1 MFSWSWNDSYSIG
14 IQTIDEQ
21 HKQLIKIAGKL
32 QDMLQAGDSVDY
44 YDYIIEAINEL
55 KDYTKYHFG
64 YEEEKL
70 KEFNYPDY
78 EDHRMQHLYFVD
90 KIELFPNSVYNITL
104 RCDVLESFKDD
115 ILASSGFI
123 NQQSQNV
130 NKYYNSNYQSEVR
143 KEVDL
148 YKSNVT
154 IPVDVKSTILVTI
167 GGV

>member
-1 MFSWSWNDSYSIG
+1 MLMKMYDTKSSNNVINKVLENEHEFDIKFKDKTDIVNPVVILHSA
-14 IQTIDEQ
+14 T
-21 HKQLIKIAGKL
+21 LILSNYAYIP
-32 QDMLQAGDSVDY
+32 DFHRY
-44 YDYIIEAINEL
+44 Y
-55 KDYTKYHFG
+55 F
-64 YEEEKL
+64 
-70 KEFNYPDY
+70 
-78 EDHRMQHLYFVD
+78 LY

-154 IPVDVKSTILVTI
+154 IPIDVKSTILVTI

>member
-1 MFSWSWNDSYSIG
+1 MLMKMYDTKSSNNVINKVLENEHEFDIKFKDKTDIVNPVVILHSA
-14 IQTIDEQ
+14 T
-21 HKQLIKIAGKL
+21 LILSNYA
-32 QDMLQAGDSVDY
+32 
-44 YDYIIEAINEL
+44 YIP
-55 KDYTKYHFG
+55 D
-64 YEEEKL
+64 
-70 KEFNYPDY
+70 FNRY
-78 EDHRMQHLYFVD
+78 YFVD

-154 IPVDVKSTILVTI
+154 IPIDVKSTILVTI

>member
-1 MFSWSWNDSYSIG
+1 MLMKMYDTKSSNNVINKVLENEHEFDIKFKDKTDIVNPVVILHSS
-14 IQTIDEQ
+14 T
-21 HKQLIKIAGKL
+21 LIL
-32 QDMLQAGDSVDY
+32 SNY
-44 YDYIIEAINEL
+44 TYI
-55 KDYTKYHFG
+55 
-64 YEEEKL
+64 
-70 KEFNYPDY
+70 PDF
-78 EDHRMQHLYFVD
+78 HRYYFVD

-154 IPVDVKSTILVTI
+154 IPIDVKSTILVTI

>member
-1 MFSWSWNDSYSIG
+1 MLMKMYDTKSSNKVINKVLENEHEFDIKFKDKTDIVNPVVILHSP
-14 IQTIDEQ
+14 T
-21 HKQLIKIAGKL
+21 LILSNYA
-32 QDMLQAGDSVDY
+32 
-44 YDYIIEAINEL
+44 YI
-55 KDYTKYHFG
+55 
-64 YEEEKL
+64 
-70 KEFNYPDY
+70 PDF
-78 EDHRMQHLYFVD
+78 HRYYFVD

-104 RCDVLESFKDD
+104 RCDVLESFKND

-154 IPVDVKSTILVTI
+154 IPIDVKSTILVTI

>member
-1 MFSWSWNDSYSIG
+1 MLMKMYDTKSSNNVINKVLENEHEFDIKFKDKTDIVNPVVILHSS
-14 IQTIDEQ
+14 T
-21 HKQLIKIAGKL
+21 LILSNYA
-32 QDMLQAGDSVDY
+32 
-44 YDYIIEAINEL
+44 YI
-55 KDYTKYHFG
+55 
-64 YEEEKL
+64 
-70 KEFNYPDY
+70 PDF
-78 EDHRMQHLYFVD
+78 HRYYFVD

-154 IPVDVKSTILVTI
+154 IDTNIKETILVTI

>member
-1 MFSWSWNDSYSIG
+1 MLMKMYDTKSSNNVINKVLENEHEFY
-14 IQTIDEQ
+14 
-21 HKQLIKIAGKL
+21 IKFKDKTDIVNPVVILHSATFIL
-32 QDMLQAGDSVDY
+32 SNYA
-44 YDYIIEAINEL
+44 YI
-55 KDYTKYHFG
+55 
-64 YEEEKL
+64 
-70 KEFNYPDY
+70 PDF
-78 EDHRMQHLYFVD
+78 HRYYFVD

>member
-1 MFSWSWNDSYSIG
+1 MKMYDTKSSNNVINKVLENEHEFDIKFKDKTDIVNPVVILHSS
-14 IQTIDEQ
+14 T
-21 HKQLIKIAGKL
+21 LIL
-32 QDMLQAGDSVDY
+32 SNY
-44 YDYIIEAINEL
+44 TYI
-55 KDYTKYHFG
+55 
-64 YEEEKL
+64 
-70 KEFNYPDY
+70 PDF
-78 EDHRMQHLYFVD
+78 HRYYFVD

-154 IPVDVKSTILVTI
+154 IPIDVKSTILVTI

>member
-1 MFSWSWNDSYSIG
+1 MLMKMYDTKSSNNVINKVL
-14 IQTIDEQ
+14 ENE
-21 HKQLIKIAGKL
+21 HKFDIKFKDKTDIVNPVVILHSATLIISNYA
-32 QDMLQAGDSVDY
+32 
-44 YDYIIEAINEL
+44 YI
-55 KDYTKYHFG
+55 
-64 YEEEKL
+64 
-70 KEFNYPDY
+70 PDF
-78 EDHRMQHLYFVD
+78 HRYYFVD

>member
-1 MFSWSWNDSYSIG
+1 MLMKMYDTKSSNN
-14 IQTIDEQ
+14 TINKVLENEHEFDIKFKDKTDIVNPVVIL
-21 HKQLIKIAGKL
+21 HSSTLILSNYA
-32 QDMLQAGDSVDY
+32 
-44 YDYIIEAINEL
+44 YI
-55 KDYTKYHFG
+55 
-64 YEEEKL
+64 
-70 KEFNYPDY
+70 PDF
-78 EDHRMQHLYFVD
+78 HRYYFVD

>member
-1 MFSWSWNDSYSIG
+1 MLMKMYDTKSSNN
-14 IQTIDEQ
+14 TINKVLENEHEFDIKFKDKTDIVNPVVIL
-21 HKQLIKIAGKL
+21 HSSTLILSNYA
-32 QDMLQAGDSVDY
+32 
-44 YDYIIEAINEL
+44 YI
-55 KDYTKYHFG
+55 
-64 YEEEKL
+64 
-70 KEFNYPDY
+70 PDF
-78 EDHRMQHLYFVD
+78 HRYYFVD

-154 IPVDVKSTILVTI
+154 IPIDVKSTILVTI